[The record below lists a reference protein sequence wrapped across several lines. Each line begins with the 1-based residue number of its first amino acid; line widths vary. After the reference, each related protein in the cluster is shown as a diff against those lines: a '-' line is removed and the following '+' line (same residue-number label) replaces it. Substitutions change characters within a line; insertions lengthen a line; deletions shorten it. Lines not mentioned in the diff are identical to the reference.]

1 MGKIVKMK
9 RVNYHLTLKQIEKLK
24 KLSAKE
30 KIPVAKIIRLAIDR
44 YLESM
49 KLVSLSNPVGGLGKT
64 LKLNNAKSG
73 EKRELW
79 EQKGY

>member
-49 KLVSLSNPVGGLGKT
+49 KLVSLSKMT
-64 LKLNNAKSG
+64 CW
-73 EKRELW
+73 ELW